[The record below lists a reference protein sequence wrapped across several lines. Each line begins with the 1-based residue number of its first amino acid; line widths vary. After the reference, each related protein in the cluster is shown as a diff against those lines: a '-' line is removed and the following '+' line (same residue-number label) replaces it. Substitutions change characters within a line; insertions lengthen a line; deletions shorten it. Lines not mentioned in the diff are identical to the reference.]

1 MRFVLTND
9 DGIDAVGIRALERAV
24 DGDAIVVAPKEH
36 QSGCSHQA
44 TYLDRPIHVHK
55 RDEKHFAVDGTPAD
69 CTRIALFDLNPRPEF
84 LLSGINAGGNL
95 GGDVWL
101 SGTVAAAREAAFMG
115 VPSIAFSQY
124 FRSDIDFDPEFN
136 WELAAKWTR
145 KVLDAIRARPQQKGT
160 FWNVN
165 FPHLSMAD
173 PEPEV
178 IDCPVCTQPLPIEY
192 EIDGEHYRYRGKYA
206 TRARDPKSDVD
217 LCFGGKITI
226 SRLHIYHQ

>member
-9 DGIDAVGIRALERAV
+9 DGIDAPGILALERAIEG
-24 DGDAIVVAPKEH
+24 DGVVVAPKEH

-55 RDEKHFAVDGTPAD
+55 RDARHFAVDGTPAD
-69 CTRIALFDLNPRPEF
+69 CTRIALFDLNPKPEF

-115 VPSIAFSQY
+115 VPAIAFSQY
-124 FRSDIDFDPEFN
+124 FKPDLEFD
-136 WELAAKWTR
+136 WDRAAHWTR
-145 KVLDAIRARPQQKGT
+145 TVLDEISARPQQKGT

-165 FPHLSMAD
+165 FPHLGSDD
-173 PEPEV
+173 PDPDIV
-178 IDCPVCTQPLPIEY
+178 DCPVCTQPLPIEY
-192 EIDGEHYRYRGKYA
+192 EIDGEHYRYRGKYT

-217 LCFGGKITI
+217 LCFGGNITI

>member
-9 DGIDAVGIRALERAV
+9 DGIDAPGIVALEEAI
-24 DGDAIVVAPKEH
+24 DGDGVVVAPKEH

-55 RDEKHFAVDGTPAD
+55 RDDRHFAVDGTPAD
-69 CTRIALFDLNPRPEF
+69 CTRIALFDLNPRPQF

-115 VPSIAFSQY
+115 VPAIAFSQY
-124 FRSDIDFDPEFN
+124 VKPGLDLDWDRASG
-136 WELAAKWTR
+136 WVR
-145 KVLDAIRARPQQKGT
+145 QVLEVIASKPQEKGT

-165 FPHLSMAD
+165 FPHLTPD
-173 PEPEV
+173 EPEPEV
-178 IDCPVCTQPLPIEY
+178 VECRVCTQPLPIDY

-206 TRARDPKSDVD
+206 TRPRDPDSDVD
-217 LCFGGKITI
+217 QCFGGRITV